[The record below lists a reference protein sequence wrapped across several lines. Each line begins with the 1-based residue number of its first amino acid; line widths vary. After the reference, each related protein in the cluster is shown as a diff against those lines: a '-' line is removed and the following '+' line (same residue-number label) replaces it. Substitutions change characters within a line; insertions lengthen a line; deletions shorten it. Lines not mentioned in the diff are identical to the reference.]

1 MDEFTHVHNVRC
13 FEANSCFYAAIP
25 EAAEQ
30 CGRGS
35 KEDGAT
41 PLPSQVS
48 RDHLS
53 HCLHRTVQGSGGRGA
68 PFRRSQCCRWGFI
81 FLTSSLSSHLI
92 PSFSPCGSTVTT
104 YIFPAPLPYSL
115 FYHSSSLPSYLS
127 QLVYVLRSTQ
137 LPLYLSAA
145 CIQGSHSR
153 LPIVA
158 TFNVHC
164 AVHVHKNWLNFVV
177 TKSVAIGMG
186 ILFACVH
193 KGNPVCSQVES
204 MPRESQAPN

>member
-1 MDEFTHVHNVRC
+1 MDEFTHVHNVHC
-13 FEANSCFYAAIP
+13 FEANSCFSAAIP

-30 CGRGS
+30 RGRSS

-68 PFRRSQCCRWGFI
+68 PFRRCQCCRWAFVS
-81 FLTSSLSSHLI
+81 LTSSHFI
-92 PSFSPCGSTVTT
+92 PSFSPCGSNVTM

-115 FYHSSSLPSYLS
+115 LYHSSSLPSYLS

-137 LPLYLSAA
+137 LSLLHVFM
-145 CIQGSHSR
+145 GSHSR